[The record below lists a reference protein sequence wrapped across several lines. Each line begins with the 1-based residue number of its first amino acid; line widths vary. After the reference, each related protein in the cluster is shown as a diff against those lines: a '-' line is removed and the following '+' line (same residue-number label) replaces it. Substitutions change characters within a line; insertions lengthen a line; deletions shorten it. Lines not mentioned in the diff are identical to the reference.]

1 MTLEQFRGTTIVA
14 VKKDGKTV
22 IAGDGQVTMGQQV
35 ILKGTAHKVRRLFDG
50 KVVVGFAGGTAD
62 AFAMCEEFEKMLN
75 KYSGSL
81 MRSAVEYA
89 KNIRSRGHSNAEAM
103 MIIADKT
110 TLLILTSN
118 GDVVEPDDGVCAI
131 GSGGNY
137 ALSAAKALLKNTDL
151 GAKEIAIKSMEIAS
165 DICIFTNSNY
175 VVEEV

>member
-1 MTLEQFRGTTIVA
+1 MEQFRGTTIVA

-22 IAGDGQVTMGQQV
+22 IAGDGQVTMGQQIV
-35 ILKGTAHKVRRLFDG
+35 LKGNAHKVRRLYDG

-62 AFAMCEEFEKMLN
+62 AFAICEEFENMLN

-89 KNIRSRGHSNAEAM
+89 KNTRGAHRNSEAL
-103 MIIADKT
+103 MIVADKN
-110 TLLILTSN
+110 TLLILTGV
-118 GDVVEPDDGVCAI
+118 GDVIEPDDGICAI

-137 ALSAAKALLKNTDL
+137 ALSAAKALIRNTDL
-151 GAKEIAIKSMEIAS
+151 DAKDIAIKSMQIAS
-165 DICIFTNSNY
+165 EICIFTNSNF

>member
-1 MTLEQFRGTTIVA
+1 MEQFRGTTIVA
-14 VKKDGKTV
+14 VKKNGKTV
-22 IAGDGQVTMGQQV
+22 IAGDGQVTMGQSV
-35 ILKGTAHKVRRLFDG
+35 ILKGTAHKVRRLYDD

-89 KNIRSRGHSNAEAM
+89 KNIRNGHHGNSEAM
-103 MIIADKT
+103 MIVADKD
-110 TLLILTSN
+110 TLLILTSV

-137 ALSAAKALLKNTDL
+137 ALSAAKALIRNTDL
-151 GAKEIAIKSMEIAS
+151 DAREIAIKSMEIAS
-165 DICIFTNSNY
+165 SICVFTNNNY
-175 VVEEV
+175 VIEEV

>member
-1 MTLEQFRGTTIVA
+1 MEQFKGTTIVA

-22 IAGDGQVTMGQQV
+22 IAGDGQVTMGQQI
-35 ILKGTAHKVRRLFDG
+35 ILKGTAHKVRRLFGG

-89 KNIRSRGHSNAEAM
+89 KNIRNGHRGNSEAM
-103 MIIADKT
+103 MIVADKD
-110 TLLILTSN
+110 TLLILTSI

-137 ALSAAKALLKNTDL
+137 ALSAAKALINNTDL
-151 GAKEIAIKSMEIAS
+151 GARDIAIKAMEIAS
-165 DICIFTNSNY
+165 SICIFTNGNY
-175 VVEEV
+175 VIEEV

>member
-1 MTLEQFRGTTIVA
+1 MEQFRGTTIVA

-22 IAGDGQVTMGQQV
+22 IAGDGQVTMGQSV
-35 ILKGTAHKVRRLFDG
+35 ILKGSAHKVRRLFDG

-89 KNIRSRGHSNAEAM
+89 KNIRNGARSNAEAM
-103 MIIADKT
+103 MIVADKD
-110 TLLILTSN
+110 TLLILTSV
-118 GDVVEPDDGVCAI
+118 GDVIEPDDGICAI

-137 ALSAAKALLKNTDL
+137 ALAAAKALMKNTKLD
-151 GAKEIAIKSMEIAS
+151 AKSIATKAMEIAS
-165 DICIFTNSNY
+165 DICVFTNTNY
-175 VVEEV
+175 VIEEV

>member
-1 MTLEQFRGTTIVA
+1 MEQFRGTTIVA

-22 IAGDGQVTMGQQV
+22 IAGDGQVTMGQSV
-35 ILKGTAHKVRRLFDG
+35 IFKGKAHKVRRLFDG

-89 KNIRSRGHSNAEAM
+89 KNIRNGVRSNAEAM
-103 MIIADKT
+103 MIVADKD
-110 TLLILTSN
+110 TLLILTSV
-118 GDVVEPDDGVCAI
+118 GDVIEPDDGICAI

-137 ALSAAKALLKNTDL
+137 ALAAAKALMRNTDL
-151 GAKEIAIKSMEIAS
+151 DAKTIATKAMEIAS
-165 DICIFTNSNY
+165 DICVFTNSNY
-175 VVEEV
+175 VIEEV

>member
-1 MTLEQFRGTTIVA
+1 MEQFRGTTIVA

-22 IAGDGQVTMGQQV
+22 IAGDGQVTMGQSV
-35 ILKGTAHKVRRLFDG
+35 ILKGSAHKVRRLFDG

-89 KNIRSRGHSNAEAM
+89 KNIRNGVRSNAEAM
-103 MIIADKT
+103 MIVADKDI
-110 TLLILTSN
+110 LLILTSV
-118 GDVVEPDDGVCAI
+118 GDVIEPDDGICAI

-137 ALSAAKALLKNTDL
+137 ALAAAKALMKNTKLD
-151 GAKEIAIKSMEIAS
+151 AKSIATKAMEIAS
-165 DICIFTNSNY
+165 DICVFTNTNY
-175 VVEEV
+175 VIEEV

>member
-1 MTLEQFRGTTIVA
+1 MEQFRGTTIVA

-22 IAGDGQVTMGQQV
+22 VAGDGQVTMGQQV
-35 ILKGTAHKVRRLFDG
+35 VLKGTAHKVRRLYEG

-62 AFAMCEEFEKMLN
+62 AFAMCEEFEKLLN

-89 KNIRSRGHSNAEAM
+89 KNIRSGQRSNAEAM
-103 MIIADKT
+103 MIVADKE
-110 TLLILTSN
+110 TLLILTSV
-118 GDVVEPDDGVCAI
+118 GDVVEPDDGICAI

-137 ALSAAKALLKNTDL
+137 ALSAAKALIKNTDL
-151 GAKEIAIKSMEIAS
+151 SAKEIAVKAMEIAS
-165 DICIFTNSNY
+165 EICVFTNSNF

>member
-1 MTLEQFRGTTIVA
+1 MEQFRGTTIVA

-22 IAGDGQVTMGQQV
+22 IAGDGQVTMGQSV
-35 ILKGTAHKVRRLFDG
+35 ILKGTAHKVRRLYDN

-81 MRSAVEYA
+81 MRSSVEYA
-89 KNIRSRGHSNAEAM
+89 KSIRNGVKSNTEAL
-103 MIIADKT
+103 MIVADKDS
-110 TLLILTSN
+110 LFILTSM
-118 GDVVEPDDGVCAI
+118 GDVIEPDDGVCAI

-137 ALSAAKALLKNTDL
+137 ALSAAKALIRNTDL
-151 GAKEIAIKSMEIAS
+151 SAKDIAIKSMEIAS
-165 DICIFTNSNY
+165 DICVFTNSNY

>member
-1 MTLEQFRGTTIVA
+1 MEQFRGTTIVA
-14 VKKDGKTV
+14 VKRNGKTV
-22 IAGDGQVTMGQQV
+22 IAGDGQVTMGQSV

-89 KNIRSRGHSNAEAM
+89 KNIRSHAHSNSEAM
-103 MIIADKT
+103 MIVADKN
-110 TLLILTSN
+110 TLLILTSI
-118 GDVVEPDDGVCAI
+118 GDVVDPDDGVCAI

-137 ALSAAKALLKNTDL
+137 ALSAAKALIKNTDL
-151 GAKEIAIKSMEIAS
+151 DAKEIAIKAMEIAS
-165 DICIFTNSNY
+165 DICVFTNTNY
-175 VVEEV
+175 VIEEV